1 MSDLEGKPAPAFSLE
16 GSDGKTH
23 SLSDY
28 AGQTV
33 VLYFYPKDDTPG
45 CTIEA
50 CNFRDRM
57 ETPDYKGVAIL
68 GVSPD
73 DVASHNKFIEKY
85 GLNFVL
91 LADPEK
97 EVTEAYGAW
106 GEKNNYGKKYM
117 GVIRSTAV
125 IGPDGTLLKY
135 WTKIRDAEKHVRL
148 VSEFL
153 AEQAG

>member
-1 MSDLEGKPAPAFSLE
+1 MSDFEGKPAPNFSLE

-23 SLSDY
+23 GLSDY
-28 AGQTV
+28 AGKYV

-57 ETPDYKGVAIL
+57 DTLASQNVTVL

-73 DVASHNKFIEKY
+73 DAASHHKFIDKY
-85 GLNFVL
+85 DLNFVL
-91 LADPEK
+91 LSDPEQ
-97 EVTEAYGAW
+97 EALNAYGAW
-106 GEKNNYGKKYM
+106 GEKNMYGKKYM

-125 IGPDGTLLKY
+125 IGPDATVLKY
-135 WTKIRDAEKHVRL
+135 WTKIRDAEKHVNE

-153 AEQAG
+153 AEQSG